1 MFISRD
7 RLSFSGRYVSFAA
20 NGNTL
25 TFLTIKN
32 NSAVGNIYELRERPQ
47 WQGRTAT
54 KTVKELEVVPEKT
67 ETVSTPKVRCPWKL
81 QEARTP
87 SPTKRR
93 NISITMVM
101 APRKRRRKCSTTAEG
116 DESDDEREKGDMDED
131 ENDVGEENEESQTP
145 NYSQRCVRRKLWGS
159 GIRRRVLETL

>member
-1 MFISRD
+1 
-7 RLSFSGRYVSFAA
+7 
-20 NGNTL
+20 
-25 TFLTIKN
+25 
-32 NSAVGNIYELRERPQ
+32 
-47 WQGRTAT
+47 
-54 KTVKELEVVPEKT
+54 
-67 ETVSTPKVRCPWKL
+67 
-81 QEARTP
+81 
-87 SPTKRR
+87 
-93 NISITMVM
+93 MVM